1 MTLFGESSLEGQGQ
15 GAIVRQ
21 LPVISS
27 VSQHENQ
34 GFPLFLPPRISTKS
48 ENGLFS
54 KAENLMWDNVNFLQ
68 HRFI

>member
-1 MTLFGESSLEGQGQ
+1 MTLIGESSLEGKGQ

-34 GFPLFLPPRISTKS
+34 GFPLFLPRGDPGWELLI
-48 ENGLFS
+48 E
-54 KAENLMWDNVNFLQ
+54 
-68 HRFI
+68 